1 MCAEAIGGAIAATT
15 RTIAKTARL
24 NDGTTV
30 WPARI
35 ASPLEVEELGATPL
49 RVRSVVPTGQRAQT
63 SAAPEDNPGGSDDRG
78 ELLARASQRRG
89 AARSE
94 HDLEV
99 EDAQVELAQLDR
111 SGDGVAGHTVL
122 TRERGHLEGGAPG
135 ERPLREGGHRD
146 DHGPRGEH
154 ARVEAV
160 ALEQRSRLPG

>member
-63 SAAPEDNPGGSDDRG
+63 SAAPEDNPAAQTIAASCSPAP
-78 ELLARASQRRG
+78 LSAAAPRALS
-89 AARSE
+89 
-94 HDLEV
+94 
-99 EDAQVELAQLDR
+99 
-111 SGDGVAGHTVL
+111 T
-122 TRERGHLEGGAPG
+122 TW
-135 ERPLREGGHRD
+135 
-146 DHGPRGEH
+146 
-154 ARVEAV
+154 
-160 ALEQRSRLPG
+160 RSRMR